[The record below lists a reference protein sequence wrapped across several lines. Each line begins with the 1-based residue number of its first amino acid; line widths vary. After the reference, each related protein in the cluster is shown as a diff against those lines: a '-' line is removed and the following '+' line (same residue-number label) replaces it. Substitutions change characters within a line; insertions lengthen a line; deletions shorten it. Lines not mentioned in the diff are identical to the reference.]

1 MNPIRSEKV
10 KEIIA
15 EEISLWTERHKAEPD
30 GKEKI
35 KIHGAISL
43 LMVLSGIPNQ
53 ITREFLLQEYK
64 YYKRRAENA
73 EIKDRELDLIAR
85 NRAVKSCEMLVSL
98 GKKIAELEATLDK
111 QK

>member
-1 MNPIRSEKV
+1 MIRSDEV

-15 EEISLWTERHKAEPD
+15 EEIALWTEKHKAEPD
-30 GKEKI
+30 AKEKI

-43 LMVLSGIPNQ
+43 LMVLAGIPGQ
-53 ITREFLLQEYK
+53 ITREFLINEYN

-73 EIKDRELDLIAR
+73 EIRDRELDLIAR
-85 NRAVKSCEMLVSL
+85 NRAVKSCEAIVSL
-98 GKKIAELEATLDK
+98 GKRIVELDK